1 MSWLATATAAALFVA
16 GLSAQGKPDFSGKW
30 TNTAPAAAPGGG
42 APGGGAPGG
51 GAPPP
56 GGGGAPGGGGG
67 GRGGGGRGGGGFCG
81 QECTIAQDAT
91 SLTVTRTTQ
100 AGEQKATYKLDGSES
115 KNPGRGGADVVSK
128 AMWDGAKLTIT
139 TQQPGRDGGPG
150 VTQKV
155 SVAMN
160 AGMME
165 VETATEGGGAPP
177 GGGGAPPKQVYKKN

>member
-1 MSWLATATAAALFVA
+1 MSWLATATAAVLFAA

-51 GAPPP
+51 GAP
-56 GGGGAPGGGGG
+56 GGGGPPGGGGGG
-67 GRGGGGRGGGGFCG
+67 GRGGGRGGGFCG

-91 SLTVTRTTQ
+91 TLTVTRTTQ
-100 AGEQKATYKLDGSES
+100 AGEQKAVYKLDGSES
-115 KNPGRGGADVVSK
+115 KNMQQGRGGQTEIVSK
-128 AMWDGAKLTIT
+128 AMWDGGKLNIS

-150 VTQKV
+150 ATQKV
-155 SVAMN
+155 TVSMN

-165 VETATEGGGAPP
+165 VETAVEGGGAPA
-177 GGGGAPPKQVYKKN
+177 GGAPGGNKQTYKKN